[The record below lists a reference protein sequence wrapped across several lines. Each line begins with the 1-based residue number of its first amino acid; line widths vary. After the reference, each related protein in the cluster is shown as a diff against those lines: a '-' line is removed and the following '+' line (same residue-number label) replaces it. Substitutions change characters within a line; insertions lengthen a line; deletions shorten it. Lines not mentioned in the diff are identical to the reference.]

1 MNTKK
6 WFLLFAILILCIPSG
21 YSQAKDVIRKVVID
35 AGHGGN
41 DPGAIGAKSKEKDIT
56 LKMALLVGKLIKEN
70 CPDVEVYYTRT
81 TDVFVPLNGRC
92 KFANN
97 KHADLFISIHCNS
110 TTNKTAR
117 GTETYVM
124 GLHKSESNLAVAR
137 KENAAMLLESDY
149 QDNYSGFNPNSPESY
164 VIFSLYSSAYL
175 DHSVKLAAKVQNN
188 LVNCTHVPD
197 RKVQQAGFW
206 VLHGVAM
213 PSILIELGFISN
225 PNEEAVLNN
234 KDSQKAMANA
244 IANAFISYK
253 AQIEGTTTE
262 EAQSTEPKE
271 EKDKQEKTK
280 QDSTQTAEPAK
291 PKEEAKPKEDS
302 KPASTSQDNT
312 SGIHYKI
319 QIYATKDNLSV
330 TDKKFKGLSVSKH
343 KDGDWWK
350 YTVGDER
357 KYSDA
362 QKVQAHVKE
371 IFPDAF
377 MVAYKNGVKIPVSE
391 ARNFE

>member
-1 MNTKK
+1 MNKKK

-117 GTETYVM
+117 GVETYVM

-188 LVNCTHVPD
+188 LVNCTHFPD

-225 PNEEAVLNN
+225 PDEEAVLNN
-234 KDSQKAMANA
+234 KDSQKAMATA
-244 IANAFISYK
+244 IANAFTSYK
-253 AQIEGTTTE
+253 GQIEGVMME
-262 EAQSTEPKE
+262 GVQSADPKE
-271 EKDKQEKTK
+271 ENAKQEQTK
-280 QDSTQTAEPAK
+280 QDSTQTTESVK
-291 PKEEAKPKEDS
+291 PKEET
-302 KPASTSQDNT
+302 KPASSTQDNT

-330 TDKKFKGLSVSKH
+330 TDKKFEGLSVNKH

-357 KYSDA
+357 KYADA
-362 QKVQAHVKE
+362 QKVQARIKE
-371 IFPDAF
+371 RFPDAF
-377 MVAYKNGVKIPVSE
+377 MVAYKNGVKIAVSE
-391 ARNFE
+391 ARKFE

>member
-188 LVNCTHVPD
+188 LVNCTHFPD

-225 PNEEAVLNN
+225 PDEEAVLNN

-280 QDSTQTAEPAK
+280 QDSTQTAEP
-291 PKEEAKPKEDS
+291 AKPKEDS